1 MSPILD
7 VTSLLPTGIA
17 FDMVVDMVVVGF
29 QKEVGLFIIKR
40 NLEEDGCRGEILKPQ
55 EWSHVIGEISKSDC
69 NMSNL

>member
-7 VTSLLPTGIA
+7 ATSLLPTGIA

-40 NLEEDGCRGEILKPQ
+40 NLDGAGAGVKF
-55 EWSHVIGEISKSDC
+55 
-69 NMSNL
+69 